1 MTPRLEELVDLG
13 LVTPAELARLRGVH
27 DLLLRV
33 GPPADEPV
41 AARAQARPAAPR
53 WRRRPALA
61 AVAAACAV
69 ALVSFGSGY
78 LLASQAPPH
87 SLRATEVV
95 SLQGAGPRDSF
106 ASLLVGSADRD
117 GNWPVTLTVTGL
129 PQLTAASARYV
140 LMLWRDG
147 HPTSLCGNFKVGKVG
162 PTTVSFTVPYPIT
175 KTTRWVVTEMTSG
188 QSFPG
193 RIVMRSD

>member
-1 MTPRLEELVDLG
+1 MTRRLEELVDLG
-13 LVTPAELARLRGVH
+13 AVKPAELARLRRVH
-27 DLLLRV
+27 DLLVRV
-33 GPPADEPV
+33 GPPSEEPE
-41 AARAQARPAAPR
+41 AARAQAAAPR
-53 WRRRPALA
+53 RRRRPAFA

-69 ALVSFGSGY
+69 ALVSFGAGY

-175 KTTRWVVTEMTSG
+175 KTTRWVVTEMASG
-188 QSFPG
+188 QPFPG
-193 RIVMRSD
+193 RIVMRSN